1 MSNYLSA
8 LEWRYATKKFDADKK
23 INDTQLETLKKA
35 INLAASSYGLQPYEV
50 FIVTDPEIRAK
61 LQVAAWGQ
69 SQVVDASH
77 LFVFCNKTQVE
88 DSFVD
93 EFINRTTH
101 ERQLPADTLKGYA
114 DFMKSKI
121 NALSKEQQN
130 NWNAKQVY
138 IALGNLLSAAAML
151 EIDACPMEGFEPEK
165 FNEILGLSEKGLS
178 AAVIATVGYRAQED
192 DTQHYKKVRRP
203 ENELFTTI

>member
-1 MSNYLSA
+1 MSNYLNA

-23 INDTQLETLKKA
+23 ISDTDLTNLKKA
-35 INLAASSYGLQPYEV
+35 IQLTASSYGLQPYEV
-50 FIVTDPEIRAK
+50 FVITDPEIRAK
-61 LQVAAWGQ
+61 LQPASWGQ
-69 SQVVDASH
+69 SQIVDASH
-77 LFVFCNKTQVE
+77 LFVFCGKTQME

-93 EFINRTTH
+93 EFINRTTQ

-121 NALSKEQQN
+121 NALSQEQQQA
-130 NWNAKQVY
+130 WNAKQAY

-178 AAVIATVGYRAQED
+178 AVVIATVGYRAKED
-192 DTQHYKKVRRP
+192 DTQHYKKARRP

>member
-1 MSNYLSA
+1 MSNYLNA

-23 INDTQLETLKKA
+23 ISDTDLTNLKKA
-35 INLAASSYGLQPYEV
+35 IQLTASSYGLQPYEV
-50 FIVTDPEIRAK
+50 FVITDPEIRAK
-61 LQVAAWGQ
+61 LQPASWGQ
-69 SQVVDASH
+69 SQIVDASH
-77 LFVFCNKTQVE
+77 LFVFCGKTQME

-93 EFINRTTH
+93 EFINRTTQ

-121 NALSKEQQN
+121 NALSQEQQQA
-130 NWNAKQVY
+130 WNAKQAY

-178 AAVIATVGYRAQED
+178 AVVIATVGYRAKED